1 MATIL
6 AGGTVVTAAGRAL
19 ADVRVEG
26 ARVTAIGAGL
36 RAPGDQ
42 VIDATGCYVLP
53 GAVDPHTHI
62 ELPTGGGHHNADTW
76 HSGTVAAAFGGTTTV
91 IDMITQ
97 EKGGTLA
104 DALADWRR
112 RAGPAAVVDYGF
124 HMGIIDVSPTVLDE
138 IELMM
143 REGVTSFK
151 VYTAY
156 RNRLML
162 DDAHLFA
169 VMRRVAAANGLVVVH
184 AENGDVID
192 TLVAEA
198 VARGDTAPRFH
209 ALTRPAAA
217 EAEATARACRL
228 AELAGARLYV
238 VHVTCR
244 EALAE
249 IEAARRRGMPILAET
264 CTHYLLFTADDLA
277 RPDFEGAK
285 WVLSPPLRER
295 EDGEALWQSLGR
307 SVEVVASDHCPWTS
321 AQRARGRERFDLI
334 PNGAPGVEERLPF
347 LYTYGVVEGR
357 LTMEELVAVTATN
370 PAKAFGLYPRKG
382 TIAPGS
388 DADLVVWDPTM
399 SRTWSAKTHHCG
411 SDNTPYEGMWVSGG
425 VRHLL
430 VRGRP
435 VITNGS
441 LATGAEGWGNYLER
455 GVDRAVR

>member
-1 MATIL
+1 MATII
-6 AGGTVVTAAGRAL
+6 AGGTVVTAAGRML
-19 ADVRVEG
+19 ADVKVEG

-36 RAPGDQ
+36 RTAGDEI
-42 VIDATGCYVLP
+42 IDATGCYVLP
-53 GAVDPHTHI
+53 GAIDPHTHI
-62 ELPTGGGHHNADTW
+62 ELPTGGGQHNADTW

-124 HMGIIDVSPTVLDE
+124 HMGIIDVSPPVLDE
-138 IELMM
+138 IDLMM

-151 VYTAY
+151 LYTAY

-169 VMRRVAAANGLVVVH
+169 VMRRVAAANGLVLIH

-198 VARGDTAPRFH
+198 VARGDVAPQFH

-249 IEAARRRGMPILAET
+249 IEAARRRGQPVWAET
-264 CTHYLLFTADDLA
+264 CTHYLFFTADDLA

-285 WVLSPPLRER
+285 WVLSPALRTPEDR
-295 EDGEALWQSLGR
+295 EVLWTSLTH
-307 SVEVVASDHCPWTS
+307 SVEVVASDHCPWTN
-321 AQRARGRERFDLI
+321 AQKAKGWERFDLI
-334 PNGAPGVEERLPF
+334 PNGAPGLEERLPF

-357 LTMEELVAVTATN
+357 LTLEELVAVTSTN
-370 PAKAFGLYPRKG
+370 PAKIFGLYPRKG

-388 DADLVVWDPTM
+388 DADLVIWDPHIN
-399 SRTWSAKTHHCG
+399 RTWSAKSHHCG

-435 VITNGS
+435 VITGGA
-441 LATGAEGWGNYLER
+441 LAAGTEGWGTYLER
-455 GVDRAVR
+455 GSDRAVR